1 MCRHQICI
9 PDVDVIHLYFAVA
22 STGSGYREI
31 YGAVPADVYVYVG
44 FWEELSITLSL
55 LKSHFHADIPEPVEE
70 SVNITVREEGPDSGV
85 PVNAA
90 TGADGDADTE
100 I

>member
-1 MCRHQICI
+1 M
-9 PDVDVIHLYFAVA
+9 
-22 STGSGYREI
+22 
-31 YGAVPADVYVYVG
+31 G

-55 LKSHFHADIPEPVEE
+55 LKSHFHADIPEPVEV
-70 SVNITVREEGPDSGV
+70 SVNVTVRGAVPESGV